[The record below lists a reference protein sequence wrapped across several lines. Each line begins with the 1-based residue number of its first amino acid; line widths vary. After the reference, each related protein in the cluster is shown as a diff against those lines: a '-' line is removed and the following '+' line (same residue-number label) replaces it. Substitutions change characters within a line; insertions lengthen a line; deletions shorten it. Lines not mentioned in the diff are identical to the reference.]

1 MTDDDVSIRDL
12 LGELPITDRD
22 ADRLDD
28 LADQLEDY
36 LSDTDARVCGR
47 NYGEAELMIE
57 LGDLDDESKQA
68 RRDQIDQQYEWV
80 VKARKALGTWKP

>member
-1 MTDDDVSIRDL
+1 MTDDATIRDL

-28 LADQLEDY
+28 LAEQLDEF

-47 NYGEAELMIE
+47 NYGTAEITIRLK
-57 LGDLDDESKQA
+57 DLDGESKEA
-68 RRDQIDQQYEWV
+68 RTEQINTQYEWV
-80 VKARKALGTWKP
+80 VSARKALGTWHE